1 MIELVR
7 KKGFRVIQ
15 FDDLPTDEIKV
26 ELLNEISAHKILV
39 ILVNE
44 RMCEKDVEKNIV
56 QVEK

>member
-1 MIELVR
+1 VIELVR

-56 QVEK
+56 